1 MRDRRQTHPSLA
13 QAAASLLLAFV
24 VEAREKKDDD
34 KRDKAIIKIEAI
46 DAESHR
52 LRIVFIL
59 VFAFCLGP
67 KGTRA
72 QSSSVS
78 LMCSR
83 MGLPRREREK
93 ERQKRERTLLFCCSV
108 LCVST
113 LWKKKKNSLSISL
126 SLSSSLSLPG
136 GQNNEIKRTS

>member
-59 VFAFCLGP
+59 VFAFCLGL

-83 MGLPRREREK
+83 MELPRREREK
-93 ERQKRERTLLFCCSV
+93 ERQKRERTLLFSCSV
-108 LCVST
+108 LCFST
-113 LWKKKKNSLSISL
+113 LWGKKKLPLYFSLSFFL
-126 SLSSSLSLPG
+126 SLAPR
-136 GQNNEIKRTS
+136 RTKQRN

>member
-1 MRDRRQTHPSLA
+1 MRDRKQTHPSLA

-34 KRDKAIIKIEAI
+34 KRDKAIIKTEAI

-52 LRIVFIL
+52 LRVVFIL
-59 VFAFCLGP
+59 VFVFCLGP

-83 MGLPRREREK
+83 TGLPRREREK
-93 ERQKRERTLLFCCSV
+93 ERQKRERTLLFSCSV
-108 LCVST
+108 LCFST

>member
-1 MRDRRQTHPSLA
+1 MRDRKQTHPSLA

-34 KRDKAIIKIEAI
+34 KRDKAIIKTEAI

-52 LRIVFIL
+52 LRVVFIL
-59 VFAFCLGP
+59 VFVFCLGP

-83 MGLPRREREK
+83 TGLPRREREK
-93 ERQKRERTLLFCCSV
+93 ERQKRERTLLFSCSV
-108 LCVST
+108 LCFST
-113 LWKKKKNSLSISL
+113 L
-126 SLSSSLSLPG
+126 
-136 GQNNEIKRTS
+136 